1 VFTAYTNCKQFNLF
15 IVIFYCKSTKHERE
29 LSILAGLLTDHI
41 TLNRHLIIMKTQED
55 PLLAACGEK
64 GGDLIP
70 LLGEMLR
77 YYGK

>member
-1 VFTAYTNCKQFNLF
+1 
-15 IVIFYCKSTKHERE
+15 
-29 LSILAGLLTDHI
+29 
-41 TLNRHLIIMKTQED
+41 MKTQED